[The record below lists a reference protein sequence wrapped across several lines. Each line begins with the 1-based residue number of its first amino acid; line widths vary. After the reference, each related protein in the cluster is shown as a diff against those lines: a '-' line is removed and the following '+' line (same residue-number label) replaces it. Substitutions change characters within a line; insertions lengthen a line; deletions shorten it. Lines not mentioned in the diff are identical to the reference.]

1 MIGAVPFRSFFYLLA
16 TGAATLALGGL
27 SSCTEEENR
36 PDDVVSVAAEP
47 LTLGAVNVLT
57 RNYGNLRTGANL
69 SETVLKPSNVNTS
82 SFGKVF
88 QVSVDDQVYAG
99 LLYASAVPIAG
110 RNHNVFYV
118 ATVNNTVYAFD
129 ADVGGAPL
137 WSKNFNG
144 TGRASRNSE
153 TPCGPTGNFNF
164 LSNIGIVGTPVIDGP
179 SGTMYFVTRTV
190 EGTSTIQRV
199 RAIDITTGLDR
210 SNSPKVISMT
220 APGTGLGSVGGNIAF
235 DPFAQNQRPAL
246 ALSRGV
252 VYVAW
257 AAYCDKGNYHG
268 WTAGFDATT
277 LNLTGASNDTPNG
290 AMAGI
295 WMGGA
300 GPVADANGFVY
311 VTSGNGDWNGTSNF
325 GETLLKLSP
334 STLARSSFF
343 TPGNVAALNA
353 ADDDLSSS
361 GPMMLPIAGNL
372 MVTGS
377 KEGKIYM
384 LSSAASNIGGMASGD
399 TQIPQ
404 VFQAV
409 VPSVR
414 PSNTHHIHSAP
425 LAWQSPQGLNLYV
438 WGENDFLRMYRF
450 NAATQKFNTTPA
462 ASGSILPPIGM
473 PGGMLAVSANGSAA
487 GTGVVWA
494 TVPKSGDASGST
506 VPGTLRAFDAET
518 LALLWSSTTNT
529 SGADDTFNLAKFNV
543 PTVANGRVYVASF
556 SNSVS
561 VYGLRGSGSAPPAPT
576 GLVAT
581 AGSGRAM
588 LSWNASTG
596 ATGYDVKRATVSG
609 GPFTLIGSSTSTRF
623 TDTAATNGTTFFYVV
638 AATNASGASAN
649 SAQVSATPNA
659 ATCRT
664 AVGSGA
670 FVNTA
675 ITSQG
680 GSFTAEYDATPS
692 VTNIDASIA
701 LSKGAQTA
709 YAGYATITR
718 FNPTGTIDA
727 RNAAAYAANSSIPY
741 TAGSTYHFRLAVDVS
756 ARTYS
761 IFVTPP
767 GGSEIVLGTN
777 FAFRSEQAGVT
788 SLDNWGMKVSTTAT
802 SNTETAC
809 NFWIH
814 P

>member
-1 MIGAVPFRSFFYLLA
+1 MVIAVQFRSCFYLVA
-16 TGAATLALGGL
+16 TVAGTLALGAVT
-27 SSCTEEENR
+27 SCADEENH
-36 PDDVVSVAAEP
+36 PEDLVSTASEP
-47 LTLGAVNVLT
+47 LSLGAVNVLT

-82 SFGKVF
+82 SFGKLF

-99 LLYASAVPIAG
+99 ILYASAVPIAG

-129 ADVGGAPL
+129 ADVGGGPL
-137 WSKNFNG
+137 WTKNFNG
-144 TGRASRNSE
+144 AARPSRNSE
-153 TPCGPTGNFNF
+153 TPCGPTGNYNF

-190 EGTSTIQRV
+190 EGTSTVQRM

-220 APGTGLGSVGGNIAF
+220 VPGTGVGSVGGNLAF
-235 DPFAQNQRPAL
+235 DPYVQNQRPAL

-252 VYVAW
+252 VYVSW

-325 GETLLKLSP
+325 GESLLKLSP
-334 STLARSSFF
+334 STLGRSSFF

-377 KEGKIYM
+377 KEGKIYL
-384 LSSAASNIGGMASGD
+384 LSSGASNIGGMATGD

-414 PSNTHHIHSAP
+414 PSNTHHIHGAP
-425 LAWQSPQGLNLYV
+425 VAWQSPQGLNLYV

-450 NAATQKFNTTPA
+450 NTATQKFNTTPA
-462 ASGSILPPIGM
+462 ATGSVLPPIGM
-473 PGGMLAVSANGSAA
+473 PGGMLAVSANGSSS

-518 LALLWSSTTNT
+518 LASLWSSTTNT
-529 SGADDTFNLAKFNV
+529 SGADDPFNLSKFNV
-543 PTVANGRVYVASF
+543 PTVADGKVFVASF
-556 SNSVS
+556 SNSIS

-576 GLVAT
+576 GLLAT
-581 AGSGRAM
+581 AGNGRAM
-588 LSWNASTG
+588 LSWTASTG
-596 ATGYDVKRATVSG
+596 ATKYDVKRATVSG
-609 GPFTLIGSSTSTRF
+609 GPFTVIGSPTSTTF
-623 TDTAATNGTTFFYVV
+623 TDTAGTNGTTFFYVLT
-638 AATNASGASAN
+638 ASNASGVSAS
-649 SAQVSATPNA
+649 SAQVSAAPNA

-664 AVGSGA
+664 AVGGGA
-670 FVNTA
+670 FINTA
-675 ITSQG
+675 ITSQS

-692 VTNIDASIA
+692 VTNIDAMIA
-701 LSKGAQTA
+701 LSRGAQTG
-709 YAGYATITR
+709 YPGYATLTR
-718 FNPTGTIDA
+718 FNATGTIDA
-727 RNAAAYAANSSIPY
+727 RNAAGYSANASIPY
-741 TAGSTYHFRLAVDVS
+741 SAGSTYHFRLPINVA

-761 IFVTPP
+761 VFVTPP
-767 GGSEIVLGTN
+767 AGSEITLGTN

-788 SLDNWGMKVSTTAT
+788 SLDNWGIMVSSAAT
-802 SNTETAC
+802 SNKETGC